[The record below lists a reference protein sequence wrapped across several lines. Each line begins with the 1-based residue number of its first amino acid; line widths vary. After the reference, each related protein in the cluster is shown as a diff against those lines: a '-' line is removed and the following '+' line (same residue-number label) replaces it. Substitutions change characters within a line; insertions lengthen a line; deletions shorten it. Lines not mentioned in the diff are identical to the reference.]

1 LRARDANRLTL
12 ARQRHTDHRADPA
25 DLSIPLFLIESIV
38 PRVVY
43 PGDLFC
49 QCSAA
54 DNGPLT
60 GQDHRVLLDVQ
71 VIRNGAVAGD
81 KSICP
86 FLLPIDHSLFGAAE
100 SHCGVHDALQDRLQL
115 EIGAT
120 DDAEDLGRRRLLL
133 QRLVPLTGEPRDL
146 CFSADT
152 ERIATAHGLWPIA
165 AL

>member
-1 LRARDANRLTL
+1 M
-12 ARQRHTDHRADPA
+12 
-25 DLSIPLFLIESIV
+25 
-38 PRVVY
+38 
-43 PGDLFC
+43 
-49 QCSAA
+49 
-54 DNGPLT
+54 
-60 GQDHRVLLDVQ
+60 
-71 VIRNGAVAGD
+71 AGD

-133 QRLVPLTGEPRDL
+133 QRLVPLAGEPRDL